1 LAQRRRGAADPPL
14 AVCGGFLRA
23 GPDIGD
29 ACELD
34 KQRIEPRALMR
45 QQIGI
50 ALEDFHATTPVRRLP
65 RMIAMPVRRTDH
77 PLQMHDL
84 LVGAMRRE
92 AKRRCECVISF
103 FILVMALPLRIS
115 RSGHAL
121 ILSLRFA
128 FRRGLATEY
137 NRIIRLS
144 L

>member
-92 AKRRCECVISF
+92 AKRRGRF
-103 FILVMALPLRIS
+103 RMALRVRHIVLYPCHGAAAPHLAERP
-115 RSGHAL
+115 RSYFV
-121 ILSLRFA
+121 SQVRFPSWL
-128 FRRGLATEY
+128 GD
-137 NRIIRLS
+137 
-144 L
+144 